1 MCHVSSHIP
10 WKIWSF
16 YRLTT
21 MNVIHL
27 VRDHWPLALCPLGF
41 LVGWYFDKKND
52 EKMAIF
58 RNKSKLYQRELKP
71 GEDAIWK

>member
-1 MCHVSSHIP
+1 MPI
-10 WKIWSF
+10 IQ
-16 YRLTT
+16 
-21 MNVIHL
+21 L
-27 VRDHWPLALCPLGF
+27 VRDLWPLTLCPLGF

-52 EKMAIF
+52 EKLAIF

>member
-1 MCHVSSHIP
+1 MVPPGYLASRSLIV
-10 WKIWSF
+10 
-16 YRLTT
+16 TT
-21 MNVIHL
+21 MNIIHL

-41 LVGWYFDKKND
+41 LVGWYFDKQHD
-52 EKMAIF
+52 EKLATF